1 MRITS
6 YDKYNLSQNRLS
18 QLQQYSNELQV
29 QITTGKAFQKI
40 SQSPVQ
46 ANVSLLV
53 DSGIKQIDQFSSNLQ
68 DLQGYV
74 QTAESYLGTGV
85 EDFQRGLELAT
96 KASSGTYNADDRKS
110 FELEVENL
118 IEHMVGLGNSKY
130 LGKYL
135 FSGQSSNTQAFSYDG
150 TSVTY
155 NGSDNVNSIRISSSM
170 DLKTSVT
177 AKDAFQGTIES
188 LISLRD
194 AIKTGDSS
202 TISGA
207 MDKLEKS
214 GETLINY
221 QSEMGV
227 RMNTVKLV
235 SDAYDKNKL
244 ELQTRKSKAEDI
256 DMSEAITKFMTAQQ
270 LYQGS
275 VSATLKMYQSS
286 LLNFMN

>member
-18 QLQQYSNELQV
+18 QLQQYSNDLQV

-135 FSGQSSNTQAFSYDG
+135 FSGQSSSTQALSYDG

-207 MDKLEKS
+207 MDGLEKS